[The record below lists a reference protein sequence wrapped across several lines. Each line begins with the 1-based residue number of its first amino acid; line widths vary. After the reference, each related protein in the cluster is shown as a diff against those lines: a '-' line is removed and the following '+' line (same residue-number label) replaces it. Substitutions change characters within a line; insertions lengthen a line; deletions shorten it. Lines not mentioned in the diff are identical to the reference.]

1 MSSTTSTRG
10 SAERWGPLWGSEPRD
25 WAANEDQQRPTYEEA
40 IRQVGIEEGSSVLD
54 IGCGSGVFLR
64 LAADR
69 GAHVSG
75 LDASEA
81 LIEVAHERVPEADLR
96 VGEMEALPFA
106 DDTFDLVT
114 GFNSFFFA
122 ADMTAALREAGRVA
136 KPGAAV
142 VIQVWGRPERNDLEA
157 AKEVMRPFLPAP
169 PPDAPTPPPLW
180 SPGVLEQLATEALTP
195 ERAFDT
201 QVGVRVSGRRG
212 AGPRPAR
219 SGGPRPARR
228 RTAWRARGGD
238 PRGARAVPHFQR
250 RLRPRERVPLPRR
263 AGLTHR
269 VSLAGM
275 PRGQTPGHGRRRRGR
290 LVARSGRLGATLRAR
305 ARTTGAR
312 ARGRSPGGGG
322 A

>member
-142 VIQVWGRPERNDLEA
+142 VIQVWGRPEKNDLEA

-169 PPDAPTPPPLW
+169 PPDAPQPPPLW
-180 SPGVLEQLATEALTP
+180 SPGVLERLATEAGLTP

-201 QVGVRVSGRRG
+201 SWAYEYPDDEALARGLLAPAGLGLLAGERRG
-212 AGPRPAR
+212 ELEAGILEALAPYRTS
-219 SGGPRPARR
+219 SGGY
-228 RTAWRARGGD
+228 
-238 PRGARAVPHFQR
+238 VLENEFHY
-250 RLRPRERVPLPRR
+250 
-263 AGLTHR
+263 
-269 VSLAGM
+269 
-275 PRGQTPGHGRRRRGR
+275 
-290 LVARSGRLGATLRAR
+290 LVARA
-305 ARTTGAR
+305 
-312 ARGRSPGGGG
+312 
-322 A
+322 